1 MSGIYIGIGLLA
13 SSLTENQVVAFIISF
28 LVIFILFMLNKILM
42 FIPSPLVST
51 LEYISSDYHFGSI
64 ARGVLDTKDIIY
76 YFSGIAI
83 LLLLTKTSLESRKW

>member
-1 MSGIYIGIGLLA
+1 
-13 SSLTENQVVAFIISF
+13 
-28 LVIFILFMLNKILM
+28 MLNKILM